1 MSKIGRK
8 YGHLLGLFLTLLG
21 VTLTGLT
28 LWMNSFLG
36 FCLGNLL
43 CGVGAAF
50 NNQIRFSAAEGAIFE
65 EKALVH
71 SWVLMCSL
79 CAAFLGPWM
88 IQYGHTLLHTGE
100 YTGSLA
106 LLFIALFG
114 TMVLLICL
122 PQSPPSVTQ
131 STDTPKI
138 TAFQIVSQ
146 VKFWLPAL
154 CGITAFA
161 TMTLIMSATPLQM
174 HEIAHFS
181 TAITTMT
188 YKSHI
193 IAMFLPSLFSG
204 ILLAKMGIRR
214 LIAAGIFL
222 FLLCIAIAY
231 TGTTCHDYWWSLV
244 LLGVGWNFLFLAGST
259 WVSQTYTGPE
269 RFAAQGLNDGLVYGT
284 QSLASLAAGWL
295 LFAYGWTTLVLI
307 PLPLLIGLVGFVWMN
322 SKKNSRNTPIAWAD
336 S

>member
-1 MSKIGRK
+1 
-8 YGHLLGLFLTLLG
+8 
-21 VTLTGLT
+21 
-28 LWMNSFLG
+28 
-36 FCLGNLL
+36 
-43 CGVGAAF
+43 
-50 NNQIRFSAAEGAIFE
+50 
-65 EKALVH
+65 
-71 SWVLMCSL
+71 
-79 CAAFLGPWM
+79 
-88 IQYGHTLLHTGE
+88 
-100 YTGSLA
+100 
-106 LLFIALFG
+106 
-114 TMVLLICL
+114 
-122 PQSPPSVTQ
+122 
-131 STDTPKI
+131 
-138 TAFQIVSQ
+138 
-146 VKFWLPAL
+146 
-154 CGITAFA
+154 
-161 TMTLIMSATPLQM
+161 
-174 HEIAHFS
+174 
-181 TAITTMT
+181 
-188 YKSHI
+188 
-193 IAMFLPSLFSG
+193 MFLPSLFSG